1 MNSCHVLLGGSHVEE
16 VLEFSSSELV
26 VSILSNERLLLLRS
40 LDIPEIV
47 VWNSF
52 QDFLLSGA
60 LQTAVIGRLK
70 ISREVVLAI
79 LEYS

>member
-1 MNSCHVLLGGSHVEE
+1 MNSCHVSLGGSHVEE
-16 VLEFSSSELV
+16 VLEFSSSKLV

-52 QDFLLSGA
+52 QDFLLCGA

-79 LEYS
+79 LENS